1 MHDTIDAEWLVLI
14 HHLPPKPDYFRVRIR
29 RRLQQL
35 GAIPVKNAVY
45 VLPSSEQA
53 LEDFEWL
60 AQEIRRDG
68 GQAVVALA
76 RWLSGLKSEELVADF
91 KSFSNRQYD
100 EVATAAR
107 EAGGD
112 PQARAGAISR
122 LEQRLEQIVSRDRF
136 GGERESVARSA
147 IEELRRQQEAE
158 SEVARIE
165 GAPSGAV
172 WVTRQNVF
180 VDRIASAWLILR
192 FIDRGGRFRF
202 VPPTGYS
209 PSPGEIR
216 FDMFEGEYGH
226 EGEQCTFETLL
237 TQFGLTQDSGLVAL
251 GELVHDLDL
260 HDEKYGRPEA
270 AGLLALL
277 QGITARYSS
286 DAERIE
292 HGRRLFDQL
301 YAHFTRLST

>member
-1 MHDTIDAEWLVLI
+1 MDDTIDAEWLVLI

-45 VLPSSEQA
+45 VLPRTDHA
-53 LEDFEWL
+53 FEDFEWL

-68 GQAVVALA
+68 GQAVVASA
-76 RWLSGLKSEELVADF
+76 QWLSGLKSDELVSDF
-91 KSFSNRQYD
+91 RAQSDRQYD
-100 EVATAAR
+100 EVATSAR
-107 EAGGD
+107 EAGAD
-112 PQARAGAISR
+112 SPARAGTIER
-122 LEQRLEQIVSRDRF
+122 LEQRLDQIVARDHF
-136 GGERESVARSA
+136 GGKRESVARAA
-147 IEELRRQQEAE
+147 IEELRRQRAAE
-158 SEVARIE
+158 HEVAKVQ
-165 GAPSGAV
+165 GAPTGAI

-192 FIDRGGRFRF
+192 FIDREARFRF

-209 PSPGEIR
+209 PNPGEIR

-226 EGEQCTFETLL
+226 EGDRCTFETLL
-237 TQFGLTQDSGLVAL
+237 ARFGFGRDSGLVAL

-260 HDEKYGRPEA
+260 HDDKYSRPEA